1 MIPSFLPS
9 PTRLLLWGLLTVW
22 ALLLFGGF
30 LLGKPAGDPL
40 RRMPLWTRMTSSVL
54 LVAAAWSWAVLA
66 RGTSAQTFAQ
76 WLALGM
82 TFGLLGDLSMAGLIP
97 WGQRVLGGIAMF
109 GVGHLFYITALVGF
123 GNSQGLD
130 RPGARWGALVVWLLI
145 GLGGWYVMVFR
156 GQNPTVLHWAALP
169 YALLLAST
177 VGFATGLA
185 LQAPIFTPMAVGAAL
200 FLISDLLLAGG
211 LFSGLKFP
219 LLDDVVW
226 LTYGPGQMLIVY
238 AIGSAL
244 RFLQTSS

>member
-1 MIPSFLPS
+1 MIPSTLS
-9 PTRLLLWGLLTVW
+9 PPGRVLLWGLLILW

-30 LLGKPAGDPL
+30 LLGKPTGEPL
-40 RRMPLWTRMTSSVL
+40 RRMPLWTRMTSSLL
-54 LVAAAWSWAVLA
+54 LVIATWTWAVLA
-66 RGTSAQTFAQ
+66 RGTAAQTFAQ

-109 GVGHLFYITALVGF
+109 GLGHLFYITALVGF

-130 RPGARWGALVVWLLI
+130 QAGVRWGTLLVWLLI
-145 GLGGWYVMVFR
+145 GFLGWYLMVFR
-156 GQNPTVLHWAALP
+156 GQNSTVLHWAALT

-177 VGFATGLA
+177 AGFATGLA
-185 LQAPIFTPMAVGAAL
+185 LQAPQFTPMAVGAAL
-200 FLISDLLLAGG
+200 FLISDLILAGN
-211 LFSGLKFP
+211 LFSGLRFP

-238 AIGSAL
+238 AVGSAL
-244 RFLQTSS
+244 RFLQISP